1 MISAIQLRFPARPIL
16 TIRNYVYISTILGV
30 FSGAAVYRAGFDIL
44 FFYFIVISNLLL
56 LSFELDLSYIPL
68 WVVGICSYLFA
79 SGAIGI
85 WNGTDSVTQFLKQFI
100 GITISILYFYYFF
113 KLQDN
118 QVDRV
123 FRSYARI
130 AYWVCIVGLVIWGV
144 SCIAAGEFVRLQ
156 SITTE
161 PAHFC
166 TLVLPA
172 YYWYA
177 YRYISSREY
186 GLEVAIFTVAIILSG
201 SSLGY
206 LSVAFGM
213 VLLGS
218 RRKKLILFVPLVAG
232 GLLSLSYFA
241 SPYFR
246 VRIDDTILAM
256 TLNDVSQANIS
267 TYALIS
273 NLIVTE
279 KVFEESPFL
288 GNGLGSHVISHG
300 RYIDNV
306 PGVEVFV
313 EQGMENFNST
323 EAASLA
329 LRVISELG
337 VAGFLA
343 VLSFLIHFRVS
354 GSGERAAISNGILVC
369 FFLKLIRDGVY
380 FPPEQFFFV
389 FIYFLNYR
397 QFKFE
402 NSPAL
407 KVKSEPL
414 HLSLA
419 RRLRAEKEGTTG
431 AQC

>member
-1 MISAIQLRFPARPIL
+1 MISAIQLRFTPRPIL
-16 TIRNYVYISTILGV
+16 TTRKYVYISTILGI
-30 FSGAAVYRAGFDIL
+30 FSGAAVYRAGIDIL

-56 LSFELDLSYIPL
+56 LSLELDLSYIPL

-85 WNGTDSVTQFLKQFI
+85 WNGTDSVAQFLKQFV

-123 FRSYARI
+123 FRSYARM
-130 AYWVCIVGLVIWGV
+130 AYWVCIVGLVIWGI
-144 SCIAAGEFVRLQ
+144 SCVATGEFVRLQ

-177 YRYISSREY
+177 YCYISSRKH
-186 GLEVAIFTVAIILSG
+186 GIEVAIFTAAIVLSG

-218 RRKKLILFVPLVAG
+218 RRKKLILFVPLVVG
-232 GLLSLSYFA
+232 GLLSLTYFA

-246 VRIDDTILAM
+246 LRIDDTILA
-256 TLNDVSQANIS
+256 TTSNDVSQANIS

-279 KVFEESPFL
+279 NVFEENPFL

-300 RYIDNV
+300 RYIDKV
-306 PGVEVFV
+306 PGVEVFID
-313 EQGMENFNST
+313 QGMENFNST

-337 VAGFLA
+337 VVGFLA
-343 VLSFLIHFRVS
+343 ILSFLIRFRVS
-354 GSGERAAISNGILVC
+354 GTGDRAAISNGILVC

-380 FPPEQFFFV
+380 FPPEQFFFA

-397 QFKFE
+397 QFNFE
-402 NSPAL
+402 NSHARTG
-407 KVKSEPL
+407 KSEPFL
-414 HLSLA
+414 LRLA
-419 RRLRAEKEGTTG
+419 KRLRAEKEGTIG